1 MPPPPPNDQSL
12 LDRLNAL
19 KPTGVTLDKLDKP
32 TNTGAPLD
40 AEGRAVSKEDA
51 LAARLRVLRSQPTK
65 RSANHG
71 DAQDQHGPQPSPPAQ
86 EIVAIN
92 AGKPVGPPTTPP
104 ALRGSSLPSRKE
116 GESSQPSSANPET
129 QVSSVQKQPSYR
141 LAAPLAS
148 DEDALDELLESLGG
162 EDFDFTAEEVIEL
175 PLDTGPED
183 EARKANDLI
192 DSFRRNARR
201 GPSKV
206 LGDGDNGDNEDDD
219 DSSDGE
225 QMTRDVETL
234 LSQIHD
240 EISALPPPKD
250 VSEDGDHSPH
260 QGAHPNTASLN
271 TEDDNPFTLPTVPSQ
286 LLDPAPIDTP
296 DGDTVDENL
305 SARMASL
312 RGLGSVDALGLP
324 SAPTFR
330 PQDRNTP
337 GNQGSGT
344 GLLRSEK
351 YSDEDQKTWCVVCL
365 EDGVIEC
372 TGCDGDMYCAR
383 CWKEMH
389 VGPSAGFEER
399 GHQWVRVERGGG
411 RP

>member
-32 TNTGAPLD
+32 TNTVAPLD
-40 AEGRAVSKEDA
+40 AEARAVSKEDA

-71 DAQDQHGPQPSPPAQ
+71 DAQDQHASQPSPLAQ
-86 EIVAIN
+86 ETVTVEAD
-92 AGKPVGPPTTPP
+92 KPVRPPNT
-104 ALRGSSLPSRKE
+104 SQKE
-116 GESSQPSSANPET
+116 GESPQPSSATQET

-141 LAAPLAS
+141 LAAPFAS

-175 PLDTGPED
+175 PLDTGPKD
-183 EARKANDLI
+183 EARKVNDLI
-192 DSFRRNARR
+192 ESFRRNARR
-201 GPSKV
+201 GPSKA
-206 LGDGDNGDNEDDD
+206 LSDGDNGDNEDDD
-219 DSSDGE
+219 DSPDGE

-234 LSQIHD
+234 LSQIRD

-271 TEDDNPFTLPTVPSQ
+271 TEDDNPFTLPTVPYQ
-286 LLDPAPIDTP
+286 LLDPAPVDTP
-296 DGDTVDENL
+296 DDDTVDENL

-372 TGCDGDMYCAR
+372 MGCDGDMYCAR

-399 GHQWVRVERGGG
+399 GHEWVKVEKG
-411 RP
+411 RRRP